1 MSVSS
6 YLELYLAIFGW
17 YMFDQIWVILKE
29 TGLAYLPFIGMFL
42 RNIAE
47 PIASQDAKDA
57 ASTSL
62 RRIEI
67 DIISM

>member
-42 RNIAE
+42 KNIEKKLA
-47 PIASQDAKDA
+47 
-57 ASTSL
+57 
-62 RRIEI
+62 RI
-67 DIISM
+67 S